1 MVDAFGGG
9 ALSFMAS
16 STKEQYGKRHFL
28 KARVEKKVNKNP
40 WL

>member
-1 MVDAFGGG
+1 
-9 ALSFMAS
+9 MAS
-16 STKEQYGKRHFL
+16 STKEQYGKKHFS